1 VQRIPVKIA
10 LDSGAS
16 IELRPG
22 MSVIP
27 SIETKAR
34 AVAKTNDKTNEKAPA
49 TSKIAL
55 AAQR

>member
-27 SIETKAR
+27 RIETRTR
-34 AVAKTNDKTNEKAPA
+34 AVAKAKEKAPA